1 MKFSATPIDAAK
13 LVQVERHEDERGY
26 FARIWCR
33 EEFRAQG
40 IDVELLQASV
50 SRNRRRGTLRG
61 MHFTRAPSHEAKLVR
76 CSRGRVHDVI
86 LDLRPGSPSFLKHF
100 AVTLDADEHN
110 ALYIPQGVAHGFQT
124 LVDDCEVTYMMT
136 DVYRPEL
143 ADGVRHDDP
152 SFGIAWPLEV
162 TCIAERDRSY
172 PDYRVESSGAMPSH
186 R

>member
-1 MKFSATPIDAAK
+1 MKFSQTPIDGAR
-13 LVQVERHEDERGY
+13 LVEVERHVDERGY

-33 EEFRAQG
+33 EEFQAQG
-40 IDVELLQASV
+40 IDVDLMQASV
-50 SRNRRRGTLRG
+50 SRNLRRGTLRG
-61 MHFTRAPSHEAKLVR
+61 MHFTHSPSREAKLVR

-124 LVDDCEVTYMMT
+124 LEDDCEVTYMMT
-136 DVYRPEL
+136 DLYRPEV
-143 ADGVRHDDP
+143 ADGARYDDP

-162 TCIAERDRSY
+162 TCIAQRDRSY
-172 PDYRVESSGAMPSH
+172 PDFRVKSIAAQTSL